1 MPELG
6 AGVFVFREI
15 RNDARCGFASGGASR
30 ILVVRALGF
39 EIGCVSSLLFRT
51 EFLAGRRFAYGLV

>member
-6 AGVFVFREI
+6 AGAFVFREI

-30 ILVVRALGF
+30 ILGVRALGF

-51 EFLAGRRFAYGLV
+51 EFLAWRRFAYGLV